1 MRRILKDPLV
11 HFLAL
16 GVALFVLFEVV
27 GSDDAAYDSK
37 VINVDRDVLLT
48 FLQYRARA
56 FEPGLAAEHL
66 DKMSDAE
73 LEKLIGDYVRVEAL
87 HREALS
93 LGVDKNDYVIK
104 RRMIQSIKF
113 ITDGLV
119 TAVVEIS
126 DEDIADYYEANRD
139 DYYVEPY
146 VTFTHIFYSSERHG
160 REEAIALAQTSMAEL
175 NARQAAFSEAP
186 RHGDRFPFF
195 LNYVE
200 RDPAFVASHFGT
212 GMAQD
217 VFALEPSDAAWYGPF
232 ESEYGAHL
240 VMLTRK
246 TEGRYPDLSEIKG
259 AVRDDAEREAI
270 AEQKSIAIQAIVDT
284 YEVRTS
290 LERQAATGS
299 AR

>member
-73 LEKLIGDYVRVEAL
+73 LEKLIGDYVREEAL

-93 LGVDKNDYVIK
+93 LGVDRNDYVIK
-104 RRMIQSIKF
+104 RRMIQSIEF

-146 VTFTHIFYSSERHG
+146 VTFTHRTMSNVIRHLSPATSVRGWLRTYSPSSPVMRPG
-160 REEAIALAQTSMAEL
+160 T
-175 NARQAAFSEAP
+175 
-186 RHGDRFPFF
+186 DRSS
-195 LNYVE
+195 
-200 RDPAFVASHFGT
+200 RST
-212 GMAQD
+212 
-217 VFALEPSDAAWYGPF
+217 
-232 ESEYGAHL
+232 
-240 VMLTRK
+240 
-246 TEGRYPDLSEIKG
+246 
-259 AVRDDAEREAI
+259 
-270 AEQKSIAIQAIVDT
+270 
-284 YEVRTS
+284 VRTS
-290 LERQAATGS
+290 
-299 AR
+299 